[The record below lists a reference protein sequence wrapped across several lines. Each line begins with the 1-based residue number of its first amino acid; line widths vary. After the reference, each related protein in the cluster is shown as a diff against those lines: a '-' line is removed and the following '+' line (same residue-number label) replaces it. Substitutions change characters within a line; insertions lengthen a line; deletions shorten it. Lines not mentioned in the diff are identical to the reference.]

1 MLGLSLALVVAIVG
15 TIGFATTRASADY
28 TVSDLGV
35 APQYFVGNEDC
46 TALITNPLVSDGAK
60 WDTPPGSGTVYIGST
75 GVVNFV
81 FTEPAG
87 AGAGQGTHMDWDS
100 NIGIDTVVLKAG
112 NGFHAY
118 NYTSFPSEV
127 YADGNL
133 VTPLKDDGSHY
144 EISHVS
150 FCLDR
155 DVEVSKT
162 ADTSYTTTWDWDVE
176 KSVSPA
182 QLDLF
187 DGQSGDVDWTIDVIN
202 NGSIDTDH
210 AVDGTITIH
219 NPWTEGASIDSV
231 SDVLDSSGAVSV
243 DCGVTFPYLLSGGGT
258 LECSYSSAAS
268 VSDSLNTVSVEISAG
283 SEVLGGSATADVDW
297 GAADVTTA
305 NETVT
310 LDDPRLGIDGQLI
323 PNAGDTVV
331 ISETLTCDE
340 DEGTQTNVASISTG
354 DSDDASVLVNCYSP
368 TISKTAGEPQYTRT
382 FDWTIE
388 KSVDP
393 AVHDLFT
400 GDSGTSSYEVV
411 VTKDSGTDSG
421 FNVAGSIRIDNPHPS
436 QTLTATL
443 SDPNATT
450 VSTSSVSVPAGGF
463 QIIGWTIDDGDTDP
477 GLSSNTASFDLHGVT
492 YSDTAEY
499 SYAGPT
505 TLVNDSIVV
514 SDTVEGALGST
525 NATHTYTYTDT
536 FTCDEDEGVNPNVAS
551 FIGDTDSGSDNASVL
566 VNCYS
571 PTISKTAGE
580 PQYTRTFDWT
590 IEKSVDPAVHDLF
603 TGDSGTS
610 SYEVVVTK
618 DSGTDSGF
626 NVAGSIRIDNPHPS
640 QTLTATLSDPNATTV
655 STSSVSVPAGGF
667 QIIGWTIDDGDT
679 DPGLSSN
686 TASFDLHGVTYSDTA
701 EYSYAGPTTL
711 VNDSIVVSD
720 TVEGALGSTNATHT
734 YTYTDTFTC
743 DEDEGVNPNVASFIG
758 DTDSGS
764 DNASVLVNCYGITVN
779 KTITGNTWTKTYN
792 WEITKAG
799 LKPDAEGDFTVD
811 ALEINLDEG
820 QGTQVQYTLVVSA
833 TDVDSA
839 ITASGAITVSTD
851 HPDGLP
857 AGLVISDADTTA
869 HGAAVVDTDNDGT
882 SDPVA
887 WSMSYTEVPEIVVN
901 TASVTHE
908 GVVYD
913 DTASAPFSSTPTTIE
928 GFSADVND
936 IYNGDGGAQFLS
948 NFGIQ
953 TLDGDDVVASSQ
965 TYTYVVDFNH
975 QGVCDTYQVQ
985 NLASVFA
992 STGPDSANWNVT
1004 VNEVCEGIRL
1014 TRTPGYWKTHS
1025 DLHQGGARFDETWE
1039 TIPNLDGD
1047 GIHADEAFVRSLD
1060 GDFTDMGISWFDAL
1074 SQPDNGSP
1082 WNTLARHYAAAYL
1095 NVVAGTDQSELLG
1108 VDLSEE
1114 LTGVD
1119 VMALAYSYLS
1129 DPTQLTVVNNTGLPD
1144 ESPDGDPWTRTE
1156 LRELGIKGKVVS
1168 EYLNS
1173 FAVMLLLAEYLDDYN
1188 NGVVGPGAHG

>member
-187 DGQSGDVDWTIDVIN
+187 DGQSGDVNWTIDVIN

-354 DSDDASVLVNCYSP
+354 DSDDASV
-368 TISKTAGEPQYTRT
+368 I
-382 FDWTIE
+382 
-388 KSVDP
+388 
-393 AVHDLFT
+393 
-400 GDSGTSSYEVV
+400 
-411 VTKDSGTDSG
+411 
-421 FNVAGSIRIDNPHPS
+421 
-436 QTLTATL
+436 
-443 SDPNATT
+443 
-450 VSTSSVSVPAGGF
+450 
-463 QIIGWTIDDGDTDP
+463 
-477 GLSSNTASFDLHGVT
+477 
-492 YSDTAEY
+492 
-499 SYAGPT
+499 
-505 TLVNDSIVV
+505 
-514 SDTVEGALGST
+514 
-525 NATHTYTYTDT
+525 
-536 FTCDEDEGVNPNVAS
+536 
-551 FIGDTDSGSDNASVL
+551 